1 MKFSKS
7 RGRSE
12 CEYCLGSQISREDV
26 KESQS
31 NAEPLK
37 KRSESHSYL

>member
-1 MKFSKS
+1 MRVLFRVSDA
-7 RGRSE
+7 
-12 CEYCLGSQISREDV
+12 DV